1 METRTFIFRW
11 LRAASSMM
19 RHEEALSRLDLEI
32 GDGDHGV
39 TIARGYAALCEDP
52 QLAACESL
60 EDFFQRGGELIAAR
74 MGGAIGPIYGLY
86 YQAHAEAFAG
96 AAEAG
101 VPGLAAA
108 ANAAVERIGRIC
120 RVKPGDKTVLDAM
133 APAAEALAA
142 NARAPLEDALA
153 SACRAA
159 REGRDATKD
168 MRARKGRARFL
179 GEKSIG
185 HVDAGASSYALWLEA
200 LLASMGEPE

>member
-1 METRTFIFRW
+1 M
-11 LRAASSMM
+11 
-19 RHEEALSRLDLEI
+19 
-32 GDGDHGV
+32 V
-39 TIARGYAALCEDP
+39 
-52 QLAACESL
+52 
-60 EDFFQRGGELIAAR
+60 
-74 MGGAIGPIYGLY
+74 
-86 YQAHAEAFAG
+86 
-96 AAEAG
+96 
-101 VPGLAAA
+101 
-108 ANAAVERIGRIC
+108 
-120 RVKPGDKTVLDAM
+120 
-133 APAAEALAA
+133 PAAEALAA